1 MKFLLFGNNNIEGK
15 PLTKGVLDMSKEV
28 EVKDVV
34 EWNGSKCTV
43 EVASPLHGYRKLDN
57 YEVIITD
64 LQSTVSKSSGKDM
77 YVMTV
82 YVVLAYD
89 EEEKTLVCDKRRL
102 YKAGAYQMQ
111 EVRDALTAC
120 VADEIAKSGEKILF
134 LTDEVLEST
143 LRGKQAVISADIV
156 RGSNGQLNI
165 TLLF

>member
-1 MKFLLFGNNNIEGK
+1 MSNNK
-15 PLTKGVLDMSKEV
+15 TEV
-28 EVKDVV
+28 RDVV
-34 EWNGSKCTV
+34 EWNGEKCVV
-43 EVASPLHGYRKLDN
+43 EVATPLHGYKTLDN

-77 YVMTV
+77 YVMTA
-82 YVVLAYD
+82 YIVLAYD
-89 EEEKTLVCDKRRL
+89 NEEKTLICDKRRL
-102 YKAGAYQMQ
+102 YKAGEYQMQ

-120 VADEIAKSGEKILF
+120 VAEEIAKSGEQILF

-143 LRGKQAVISADIV
+143 LRGKQVVISADMV

>member
-1 MKFLLFGNNNIEGK
+1 
-15 PLTKGVLDMSKEV
+15 MSNKTETR
-28 EVKDVV
+28 DVV
-34 EWNGSKCTV
+34 EWNNEKCVV
-43 EVASPLHGYRKLDN
+43 EVATPLHGYRTLDN
-57 YEVIITD
+57 YEIIITD

-82 YVVLAYD
+82 YIVLAYD
-89 EEEKTLVCDKRRL
+89 KDEKTIIADKRRL
-102 YKAGAYQMQ
+102 YKAGEYQMQ

-120 VADEIAKSGEKILF
+120 VAEEIAKSGEQILF

-143 LRGKQAVISADIV
+143 LRGKQAVLSADIV

>member
-1 MKFLLFGNNNIEGK
+1 
-15 PLTKGVLDMSKEV
+15 MSKETRT
-28 EVKDVV
+28 EVKDVLT
-34 EWNGSKCTV
+34 WNGNKCVV
-43 EVASPLHGYRKLDN
+43 EVATPLHGYKTLDN

-77 YVMTV
+77 YVMTA
-82 YVVLAYD
+82 YIVLAYD
-89 EEEKTLVCDKRRL
+89 NEAKTLICDKRRL
-102 YKAGAYQMQ
+102 YKAGEYQMQ

-120 VADEIAKSGEKILF
+120 VAEEIAKSGEQILF

-143 LRGKQAVISADIV
+143 LRGKQVVISADIV

>member
-1 MKFLLFGNNNIEGK
+1 M
-15 PLTKGVLDMSKEV
+15 KGVLSMSKETRT
-28 EVKDVV
+28 EVKDVL
-34 EWNGSKCTV
+34 EWNGTKCVV
-43 EVASPLHGYRKLDN
+43 EVATPLHGYKTLDN

-82 YVVLAYD
+82 YIVLAYD
-89 EEEKTLVCDKRRL
+89 NEEKTLICDKRRL
-102 YKAGAYQMQ
+102 YKAGEYQMQ
-111 EVRDALTAC
+111 EVRDALTTC